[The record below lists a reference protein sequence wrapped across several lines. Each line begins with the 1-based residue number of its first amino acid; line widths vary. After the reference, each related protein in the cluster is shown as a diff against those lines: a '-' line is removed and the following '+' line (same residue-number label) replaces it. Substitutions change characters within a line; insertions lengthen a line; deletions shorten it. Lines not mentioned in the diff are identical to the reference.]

1 LKKKICFEFLISLDN
16 YERHDRSENYKHL
29 LRRNNEKEFEIP
41 EDYEFFKIELIRF
54 LERIKEEAQNNFKD
68 TNILRDLFKLNR
80 Y

>member
-1 LKKKICFEFLISLDN
+1 MKKKICFELLISLDN

-54 LERIKEEAQNNFKD
+54 LDRTKEEVQNNFKD

>member
-1 LKKKICFEFLISLDN
+1 MKKKICFEFLISLDN

-68 TNILRDLFKLNR
+68 TNILRDLFKINR

>member
-1 LKKKICFEFLISLDN
+1 MKKKICFEFLISLDN

>member
-1 LKKKICFEFLISLDN
+1 LKKKICFELLISLDN
-16 YERHDRSENYKHL
+16 YERHDRAENYKHL

-41 EDYEFFKIELIRF
+41 KDYEFFKIELIRF
-54 LERIKEEAQNNFKD
+54 LDRIKEEAQNNFKD